1 MIKSKS
7 LGSEKEVNMILSS
20 WQKIWN
26 LVSVFVDIVAMPD
39 STFKIFYD
47 SKLES

>member
-7 LGSEKEVNMILSS
+7 LGSEMEVNMTLTHWSH
-20 WQKIWN
+20 KWN
-26 LVSVFVDIVAMPD
+26 LANVFVRIVAMPD